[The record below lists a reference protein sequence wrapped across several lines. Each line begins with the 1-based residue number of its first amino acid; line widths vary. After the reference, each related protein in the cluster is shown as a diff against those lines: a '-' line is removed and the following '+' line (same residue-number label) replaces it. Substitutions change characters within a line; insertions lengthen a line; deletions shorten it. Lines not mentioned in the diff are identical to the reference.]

1 MNQRGF
7 VLGLVLTVFLI
18 IALAI
23 AGAISLVIKSREAT
37 PRSWLYSIRAANQK
51 IDLWLTPGREA
62 KAMVLLKLAD
72 HEANKIARLTTEKE
86 FEDVFEESKELRW
99 KLEDVRE
106 QAIEIEATGK
116 NAGDLNASIKSI
128 AEKALINLQS
138 ASAQASGADR
148 GKIMFEITLFEVF
161 TK

>member
-1 MNQRGF
+1 MNRGGF
-7 VLGLVLTVFLI
+7 VLGLVLTVFLV

-23 AGAISLVIKSREAT
+23 AGVIFLVIKAREAT
-37 PRSWLYSIRAANQK
+37 PSSWLYPIQAANQK

-62 KAMVLLKLAD
+62 KAMVLLKFAD

-86 FEDVFEESKELRW
+86 FEDVLEESQELRW

-116 NAGDLNASIKSI
+116 NAGDLYASVKGI
-128 AEKALINLQS
+128 AEKAITNLKS